1 MRSAARVLVAV
12 GVLVLGA
19 IGCARG
25 VPRAGS
31 ASAARGVKSG
41 TVVRMLLV
49 NDVYV
54 IDTLRDGRGGLARVA
69 HLRDSIERVT
79 KAPLLFVLAGDF
91 LSPSVLGKW
100 YGGAQMVDGL
110 NAARL
115 DVAVLGNHEFDGSRT
130 MLLARIA
137 ESHFRWQSGNCGEA
151 TGRAFPGVRGWDTLR
166 VNGVRVGIF
175 GTTVM
180 RDYPAYV
187 KCRDADIATTALAD
201 TLQGVG
207 ADLIVA
213 LTHRNMFEDTATLIH
228 EPRVSAILGGHDHN
242 GRRFEYDGRLLI
254 KAMSNARTAALVTF
268 TRVGNRWRVQD
279 TLFRIEAGMIDEPKT
294 RVVVQ
299 AWRDTLIRRIGPD
312 RVLGFAPVLI
322 NAIDSI
328 SKRESPFGNM
338 IVDAMRIG
346 SNSDVAMINS
356 GALRF
361 DDVMAAG
368 PITRHMIEGIFL
380 FADETRAL
388 TFALTGARLRA
399 LLEHGVSVG
408 SLANGPY
415 PQVSGVHFAF
425 DARKPTGARLVGELT
440 RDDGRVITPTE
451 TVRVTFV
458 SYPACRAGDGY
469 NIPEAAAACSTLEA
483 SPTAWPRTADLV
495 LQHLESMH
503 GRIVAPPI
511 GRVTRLDR

>member
-1 MRSAARVLVAV
+1 MSVLALSALGCVRGAPRIARSPVTARIAN
-12 GVLVLGA
+12 
-19 IGCARG
+19 
-25 VPRAGS
+25 GS
-31 ASAARGVKSG
+31 I
-41 TVVRMLLV
+41 VRMLLV
-49 NDVYV
+49 NDVYG

-79 KAPLLFVLAGDF
+79 NAPVIFVLAGDF
-91 LSPSVLGKW
+91 LSPSVLSKW
-100 YGGAQMVDGL
+100 YGGAQMVNGF

-115 DVAVLGNHEFDGSRT
+115 DIAVLGNHEFDGSRT
-130 MLLARIA
+130 TLLARIG

-151 TGRAFPGVRGWDTLR
+151 NGRAFPGVRGWDTLR
-166 VNGVRVGIF
+166 VKDVRVGIF
-175 GTTVM
+175 GTTVV

-187 KCRDADIATTALAD
+187 QCRDADTATTALVD
-201 TLQGVG
+201 TLQSVG

-213 LTHRNMFEDTATLIH
+213 ITHRNMLEDTATLIH
-228 EPRVSAILGGHDHN
+228 EPRVAAILGGHDHN
-242 GRRFEYDGRLLI
+242 GRRFVYDGRLLI

-279 TLFRIEAGMIDEPKT
+279 TIFRIDAGMIDEPKT

-312 RVLGFAPVLI
+312 RVLGVAPEAI

-346 SNSDVAMINS
+346 SKADVAMINS

-388 TFALTGARLRA
+388 TFTLTGARLRA
-399 LLEHGVSVG
+399 VLEHGVGVG

-415 PQVSGVHFAF
+415 PQVSGVRFAF
-425 DARKPTGARLVGELT
+425 DARRPTGARLVGALT
-440 RDDGRVITPTE
+440 RDDGRVIGPKD

-458 SYPACRAGDGY
+458 SYPACRGGDGY
-469 NIPEAAAACSTLEA
+469 KIPEAADACRTLETT
-483 SPTAWPRTADLV
+483 PTAWPRTADLV
-495 LQHLESMH
+495 LQHLESMQ

>member
-1 MRSAARVLVAV
+1 MCGLVAISALALSV
-12 GVLVLGA
+12 
-19 IGCARG
+19 IGCARS
-25 VPRAGS
+25 VSRAGG
-31 ASAARGVKSG
+31 ASVARGVRNG
-41 TVVRMLLV
+41 TVVRILLV

-69 HLRDSIERVT
+69 HLRDSIERTT

-100 YGGAQMVDGL
+100 YGGAQMVDGF

-130 MLLARIA
+130 ALFARIG
-137 ESHFRWQSGNCGEA
+137 ESHFRWQSGNCSEA
-151 TGRAFPGVRGWDTLR
+151 NGRAFPGVRGWDTLR

-175 GTTVM
+175 GTTVV

-187 KCRDADIATTALAD
+187 KCRDADIATTALVD

-207 ADLIVA
+207 AELIVA

-228 EPRVSAILGGHDHN
+228 EPRVTAILGGHDHN
-242 GRRFEYDGRLLI
+242 GRRFVYDGRLLI

-312 RVLGFAPVLI
+312 RVLGVASAPI

-346 SNSDVAMINS
+346 SKSDVAMINS

-388 TFALTGARLRA
+388 TFSLTGARLRA
-399 LLEHGVSVG
+399 LLEHGVGVG

-425 DARKPTGARLVGELT
+425 DARKPTGARLVGALT

-469 NIPEAAAACSTLEA
+469 NIPEAAAACKTLEA
-483 SPTAWPRTADLV
+483 TPTAWPRTADLV
-495 LQHLESMH
+495 LQHLESMQ

>member
-1 MRSAARVLVAV
+1 MRRAARGLFVMSVLAV
-12 GVLVLGA
+12 NAL
-19 IGCARG
+19 GCARSVSRARSAPVASG
-25 VPRAGS
+25 VAN
-31 ASAARGVKSG
+31 G

-49 NDVYV
+49 NDVYG

-69 HLRDSIERVT
+69 HVRDSIERVT
-79 KAPLLFVLAGDF
+79 NAPVLFVLAGDF

-130 MLLARIA
+130 ALLARMG
-137 ESHFRWQSGNCGEA
+137 ESHFRWQSGNCGESN
-151 TGRAFPGVRGWDTLR
+151 GRAFPGVRGWDTLR
-166 VNGVRVGIF
+166 INGVRVGIF
-175 GTTVM
+175 GTTVV

-187 KCRDADIATTALAD
+187 RCRDADTATTALVD
-201 TLQGVG
+201 TLQRVG

-213 LTHRNMFEDTATLIH
+213 LTHRNMLEDTATLIH
-228 EPRVSAILGGHDHN
+228 EPRVAAILGGHDHN
-242 GRRFEYDGRLLI
+242 GRRFVYGGRLLV

-268 TRVGNRWRVQD
+268 TRAGNRWRVQD

-294 RVVVQ
+294 RAVVQ
-299 AWRDTLIRRIGPD
+299 AWRDTLMRRIGPD
-312 RVLGFAPVLI
+312 RVLGVAPKSI

-338 IVDAMRIG
+338 IADAMRIG
-346 SNSDVAMINS
+346 SKADVAMINS

-380 FADETRAL
+380 FADETRAM
-388 TFALTGARLRA
+388 TFSLTGARLRA
-399 LLEHGVSVG
+399 LLEHGVGAG
-408 SLANGPY
+408 SLGNGPY

-425 DARKPTGARLVGELT
+425 DARRLTGARLVGELT
-440 RDDGRVITPTE
+440 RDDGRVIGPTE

-458 SYPACRAGDGY
+458 SYPACRGGDGY
-469 NIPEAAAACSTLEA
+469 KIPEAADACKTLEA
-483 SPTAWPRTADLV
+483 APTVWPRTADLV
-495 LQHLESMH
+495 LQHLESMQ